1 MCGERLLLKRRL
13 MKRHDS
19 YVGSRR
25 RGEGAR
31 PQTETAL
38 ADSNVTSHF
47 TPNKS
52 QVELGQ
58 KFRLHILQEDQAIRL
73 AEEESS

>member
-1 MCGERLLLKRRL
+1 MCGVRLLLKRRL
-13 MKRHDS
+13 MKRHGSDA
-19 YVGSRR
+19 GSRR

-47 TPNKS
+47 QPNKS

-58 KFRLHILQEDQAIRL
+58 KFRRHV
-73 AEEESS
+73 